1 MVFKEIGD
9 RVMKAGKIYYDLNPD
24 IDKMGMVLYSESA
37 VQDLVEGENFFQRDH
52 LAIRQ
57 REFAC

>member
-1 MVFKEIGD
+1 
-9 RVMKAGKIYYDLNPD
+9 MKAGKIYYDLNPD

-37 VQDLVEGENFFQRDH
+37 VQDLVEGEKFFQRDH